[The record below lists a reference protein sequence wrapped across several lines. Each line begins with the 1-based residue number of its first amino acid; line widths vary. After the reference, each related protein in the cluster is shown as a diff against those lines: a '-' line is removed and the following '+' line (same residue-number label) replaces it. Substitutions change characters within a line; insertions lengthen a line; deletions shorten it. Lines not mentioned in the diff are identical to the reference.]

1 MSDQVFNANSFTYY
15 GTANTTTGGTAI
27 DVAKLPDF
35 DEYEMVA
42 FTNLHATDSI
52 AFKTG
57 IAGVTVGHPASN
69 DTALATTIIAA
80 GTTRFLRKEK
90 AHTTFAVDSLAGAAT
105 FVVQYGNGD
114 R

>member
-15 GTANTTTGGTAI
+15 GTANTTTGSTAA
-27 DVAKLPDF
+27 DVADLPDF
-35 DEYEMVA
+35 DKYETVA
-42 FTNLHATDSI
+42 FTNLHTTDSI

-57 IAGVTVGHPASN
+57 TASVTVGFPTSA
-69 DTALATTIIAA
+69 DAALGMTIIGA
-80 GTTRFLRKEK
+80 GQTRFLRKEK

>member
-1 MSDQVFNANSFTYY
+1 MSDQAFNANSFTYY
-15 GTANTTTGGTAI
+15 GTANTTTGGTAA
-27 DVAKLPDF
+27 DVADLPDF
-35 DEYEMVA
+35 HLYETVA

-57 IAGVTVGHPASN
+57 ISTVTVAFPTSA
-69 DTALATTIIAA
+69 DAALGMTII
-80 GTTRFLRKEK
+80 GGGQTRFLRKEK
-90 AHTTFAVDSLAGAAT
+90 THTTFAVDSLAGAAT

>member
-1 MSDQVFNANSFTYY
+1 MTAMNMNVNSFTYY

-35 DEYEMVA
+35 DKFEYLYIR
-42 FTNLHATDSI
+42 NLHATDSI

-57 IAGVTVGHPASN
+57 TSAVTVGHPASAA
-69 DTALATTIIAA
+69 TATAMTIVA
-80 GTTRFLRKEK
+80 GGEEVYMKKEK

-105 FVVQYGNGD
+105 YIVQYGNGNQ
-114 R
+114 